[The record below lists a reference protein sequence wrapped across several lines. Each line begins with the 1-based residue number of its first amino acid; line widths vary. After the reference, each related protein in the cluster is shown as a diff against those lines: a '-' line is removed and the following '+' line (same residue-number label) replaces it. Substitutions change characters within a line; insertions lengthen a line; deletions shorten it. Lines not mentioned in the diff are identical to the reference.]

1 MMKKMI
7 AAAVITVMTMSAAL
21 PVFAAAPAQ
30 GYGRGRQQ
38 QPAAVAV
45 QECITQDD
53 ALAIAMKHAG
63 VTEKDVTWPRVHM
76 DFDDGWQIYEVEFH
90 VGWTEYNYDIDAVSG
105 QILSFGTTVCYASM
119 YYPDIIDKSH
129 AYKAAEWHFGR
140 HPYHNYSLVAAVGAA
155 RPKEVF
161 YGNNRADFS
170 AIPGNVAPGLLFR
183 HPDHFENYDDW
194 PFFWGQNEGTIAGNI
209 SYLIFGSAFKNLVTE

>member
-1 MMKKMI
+1 MMKKMF

-30 GYGRGRQQ
+30 GYGRGRQ

-90 VGWTEYNYDIDAVSG
+90 VGWTEYNYDIDAVTG
-105 QILSFGTTVCYASM
+105 QILG
-119 YYPDIIDKSH
+119 
-129 AYKAAEWHFGR
+129 
-140 HPYHNYSLVAAVGAA
+140 
-155 RPKEVF
+155 
-161 YGNNRADFS
+161 
-170 AIPGNVAPGLLFR
+170 
-183 HPDHFENYDDW
+183 FESDW
-194 PFFWGQNEGTIAGNI
+194 GD
-209 SYLIFGSAFKNLVTE
+209 

>member
-1 MMKKMI
+1 MMKKMF

-21 PVFAAAPAQ
+21 PVFAAAPVQAT
-30 GYGRGRQQ
+30 GRGRQ

-90 VGWTEYNYDIDAVSG
+90 VGWTEYNYDIDAV
-105 QILSFGTTVCYASM
+105 T
-119 YYPDIIDKSH
+119 
-129 AYKAAEWHFGR
+129 
-140 HPYHNYSLVAAVGAA
+140 
-155 RPKEVF
+155 
-161 YGNNRADFS
+161 
-170 AIPGNVAPGLLFR
+170 
-183 HPDHFENYDDW
+183 
-194 PFFWGQNEGTIAGNI
+194 
-209 SYLIFGSAFKNLVTE
+209 

>member
-30 GYGRGRQQ
+30 AAGRGRQQ

-53 ALAIAMKHAG
+53 ARAIAMKHAG

-76 DFDDGWQIYEVEFH
+76 DYDDGWQVYEVEFR
-90 VGWTEYNYDIDAVSG
+90 VGWTEYNYDIDAVTGRS
-105 QILSFGTTVCYASM
+105 L
-119 YYPDIIDKSH
+119 
-129 AYKAAEWHFGR
+129 AYESDW
-140 HPYHNYSLVAAVGAA
+140 
-155 RPKEVF
+155 
-161 YGNNRADFS
+161 
-170 AIPGNVAPGLLFR
+170 
-183 HPDHFENYDDW
+183 DD
-194 PFFWGQNEGTIAGNI
+194 
-209 SYLIFGSAFKNLVTE
+209 

>member
-1 MMKKMI
+1 MPVQENEIKQNKSEPIEDLDETKRKQIANQQEKTRKLTDRNRRKGRHTMMKKMF

-53 ALAIAMKHAG
+53 ALAIAMEHAG

-90 VGWTEYNYDIDAVSG
+90 VGWTEYNYDIDAVTG
-105 QILSFGTTVCYASM
+105 QILGYES
-119 YYPDIIDKSH
+119 
-129 AYKAAEWHFGR
+129 
-140 HPYHNYSLVAAVGAA
+140 
-155 RPKEVF
+155 
-161 YGNNRADFS
+161 
-170 AIPGNVAPGLLFR
+170 
-183 HPDHFENYDDW
+183 DW
-194 PFFWGQNEGTIAGNI
+194 GD
-209 SYLIFGSAFKNLVTE
+209 